1 MFCFFSA
8 ARCARSQTCR
18 QTAAEAP
25 AQRGAWR
32 PAPDR
37 RPPRGWL
44 ARGPEPAPP
53 QAKPAGRQG
62 PSAKRR
68 KKSKQK
74 KETALSLS
82 LLTRGWVERGGVV
95 VAHVAGRPSQREIPA
110 SLLVLP
116 AQPVTVVTGLFLV
129 GLSPGYFS
137 GLGPVDGAQ
146 TAEREKQN
154 CVSLGGGRG
163 GKKGVCTLTDCSFAY
178 FVTQFFGGGRKNT
191 KRNAHPRIPFLSS
204 L

>member
-1 MFCFFSA
+1 MSRKKFFCFFSA

-32 PAPDR
+32 PAPDS

-62 PSAKRR
+62 RRARRPNGEKNQNKKRGG
-68 KKSKQK
+68 S
-74 KETALSLS
+74 LSLA

-116 AQPVTVVTGLFLV
+116 AQPVTVVTGLFL
-129 GLSPGYFS
+129 LLPGYFS

-146 TAEREKQN
+146 TAEREKQK
-154 CVSLGGGRG
+154 CVSLGGLGGRG
-163 GKKGVCTLTDCSFAY
+163 GKNRVCTLRETGCSFAR
-178 FVTQFFGGGRKNT
+178 TLSQFF
-191 KRNAHPRIPFLSS
+191 
-204 L
+204 

>member
-1 MFCFFSA
+1 MLNTAPHNYLGLLSRKKMFCFFSA

-62 PSAKRR
+62 RRARRPSGEKNQN
-68 KKSKQK
+68 K
-74 KETALSLS
+74 ALSLS
-82 LLTRGWVERGGVV
+82 TYWRL
-95 VAHVAGRPSQREIPA
+95 GRARRRRSSPRSGTALPEGDPRLPPRSARAA
-110 SLLVLP
+110 SDCCDRAVP
-116 AQPVTVVTGLFLV
+116 PPPRVFFRPWTGRR
-129 GLSPGYFS
+129 SR
-137 GLGPVDGAQ
+137 D
-146 TAEREKQN
+146 R
-154 CVSLGGGRG
+154 
-163 GKKGVCTLTDCSFAY
+163 
-178 FVTQFFGGGRKNT
+178 
-191 KRNAHPRIPFLSS
+191 
-204 L
+204 